1 IRLGC
6 MSTEPFSVEL
16 IVGSVFS
23 NFQKRFVDSLP
34 IGAVGWK
41 EDTVALFAEDI
52 ADGLNFSFPLVRGIV
67 EQDWSIIDDGVGL
80 ALLNRLKSILH
91 FRKFRWINI
100 VSSQI
105 FRALA
110 SLHGREAFAG
120 KVFATVDIAVPL
132 LQGV

>member
-1 IRLGC
+1 MG
-6 MSTEPFSVEL
+6 TEPFSVEP

-41 EDTVALFAEDI
+41 EDPVALFAKDI
-52 ADGLNFSFPLVRGIV
+52 ADGLNFSFPLVRGVV
-67 EQDWSIIDDGVGL
+67 EQDRSIIHDGVGL

-91 FRKFRWINI
+91 FRKFRWINV

-105 FRALA
+105 FRGGA
-110 SLHGREAFAG
+110 SLHGGDAFAG
-120 KVFATVDIAVPL
+120 KVFGTVDISVQL
-132 LQGV
+132 LNGE

>member
-1 IRLGC
+1 MG
-6 MSTEPFSVEL
+6 TEPFSVEP

-41 EDTVALFAEDI
+41 EDPVALFAKDI
-52 ADGLNFSFPLVRGIV
+52 ADGLNFSFPLLRSIV
-67 EQDWSIIDDGVGL
+67 EQDRSIIDDGVGL

-91 FRKFRWINI
+91 FRKFCWINI

-105 FRALA
+105 FRRGP
-110 SLHGREAFAG
+110 SLHCGVALSAKASG
-120 KVFATVDIAVPL
+120 PAVTP
-132 LQGV
+132 